1 MEAMAVSQ
9 RTLETLVNL
18 PVVGA
23 ERRRDLVLRAAF
35 DEVYSRVECFFE
47 PSHTWGGSALT
58 MLVYRVVR
66 ESQPQ
71 LDAMQVHTLIAA
83 MQRVHGARRT
93 HGGRMPAIA
102 TEANEST

>member
-1 MEAMAVSQ
+1 MAASQ

-18 PVVGA
+18 PVVA
-23 ERRRDLVLRAAF
+23 VERRRDLELRAAF
-35 DEVYSRVECFFE
+35 DAVYARVECFFDT
-47 PSHTWGGSALT
+47 SQTWGGSALT

-71 LDAMQVHTLIAA
+71 LDAMQVHTLVAA

-93 HGGRMPAIA
+93 HGTKAPAFA
-102 TEANEST
+102 EEANEST